1 MFFNFLCII
10 LLTNKKASVNLK
22 WRFEL
27 NKLILAM
34 IISSVASY
42 CFADES
48 EPQRQ
53 PSKIKFFTEQ
63 YAPVSF
69 TNIDNGEVDGM
80 AVEIVRKIAAD
91 VGDLADIEIMPWAR
105 AYRLATEE
113 DGSAVFTTIRTEE
126 REGNFKWVGP
136 ILLSSDGF
144 YALKDSGLSIKYS
157 EELFG
162 VRKIA
167 VPRGWYTHEEL
178 MEIGFPNL
186 IPVREP
192 IMMFR
197 LLLRK
202 RVELIVT
209 DNISFYTRGNMVGTQ
224 DVLNYND
231 VKVVFPYKDS
241 YGYIAFNKN
250 TDDSIIKRWQDSLDK
265 MKSSGEFGQIYEKW
279 LPHAKQP

>member
-1 MFFNFLCII
+1 MEI
-10 LLTNKKASVNLK
+10 
-22 WRFEL
+22 RFSMVIAVL
-27 NKLILAM
+27 M
-34 IISSVASY
+34 VSSMAH
-42 CFADES
+42 AEKTA
-48 EPQRQ
+48 EPTKQA
-53 PSKIKFFTEQ
+53 SKIKFFTEQ

-69 TNIDNGEVDGM
+69 TNIDNGKIDGM
-80 AVEIVRKIAAD
+80 AVEIVRKIASD
-91 VGDLADIEIMPWAR
+91 VGDIAEIEIMPWAR
-105 AYRLATEE
+105 AYKQAQDKEN
-113 DGSAVFTTIRTEE
+113 SAVFTTVRTEE
-126 REGNFKWVGP
+126 REKGFKWVGP
-136 ILLSSDGF
+136 ILLSRDSF
-144 YALKDSGLSIKYS
+144 YALKDSDLSIKYS

-178 MEIGFPNL
+178 MEIGFPNV

-202 RVELIVT
+202 RVDLIVT

-224 DVLNYND
+224 DILSYND
-231 VKVVFPYKDS
+231 VKIVFPYRDS

-250 TDDSIIKRWQDSLDK
+250 TGDDVVKRWQDSLDR
-265 MKSSGEFGQIYEKW
+265 MKSSGEFSQIYEKW